1 MREISVVERLVKKKL
16 GELLNSKKVF
26 YFAVNN
32 DDFVS
37 SLLRDKTFRE
47 KAVNNDDF
55 VSSLLRDI
63 GFYRRIR
70 KYDIFLRNVVNDE
83 WICMNILK
91 DRVFIKTLLNSGL
104 TSLLVELYVYLERL
118 RKIADED
125 KIRNYDTEGIIQLAI
140 EKGSLKDAFLDIIS
154 DGNTIYL
161 KHGVMEFPDRKAIW
175 TLLNEILVSED
186 YYFETNIDAPLILD
200 CGTHIGLAIYY
211 FKSLYPRSKIIGF
224 EPNPVLRDL
233 ADKNIKRNGYK
244 DVEIYEYALSKSNK
258 RCFFWISETDSM
270 AGSLTRRRKNTGD
283 KVYRIKVQ
291 SRKLSEFLGRPV
303 NFLKVDIEGMEFEV
317 LNEAKE
323 YLRNVEY
330 IFCEYHND
338 KYIGGKKL
346 GKIIKLLYDLN
357 FDVQIDRSF
366 YFSEYMRFRPMK
378 KIGEPYSV
386 CIWAR
391 NKNWASK

>member
-1 MREISVVERLVKKKL
+1 MIKRMIEKKL
-16 GELLNSKKVF
+16 GELLNSKRVF
-26 YFAVNN
+26 YFAINN
-32 DDFVS
+32 DDFING
-37 SLLRDKTFRE
+37 LLKDS
-47 KAVNNDDF
+47 D
-55 VSSLLRDI
+55 
-63 GFYRRIR
+63 FYRRIR
-70 KYDIFLRNVVNDE
+70 KYDIFLRRVMNDE
-83 WICMNILK
+83 WIYRHILK
-91 DRVFIKTLLNSGL
+91 DRIFIKTLLNSEL
-104 TSLLVELYVYLERL
+104 ASLLVELYVYLERL

-186 YYFETNIDAPLILD
+186 YYFETNVDDPLILD

-211 FKSLYPRSKIIGF
+211 FKSLYPGSKIIGF
-224 EPNPVLRDL
+224 EPNPGLRDL
-233 ADKNIKRNGYK
+233 ANKNMERNGYK
-244 DVEIYEYALSKSNK
+244 DVEIYEYALSNSNK

-270 AGSLTRRRKNTGD
+270 AGSLTKRKKNMGD
-283 KVYRIKVQ
+283 KVYKIEVQ
-291 SRKLSEFLGRPV
+291 SRKLSEFLDGPV

-323 YLRNVEY
+323 CLKNVEY

-366 YFSEYMRFRPMK
+366 HFSEYVRFRPMK
-378 KIGEPYSV
+378 KISEPYSI

-391 NKNWASK
+391 NKNWG